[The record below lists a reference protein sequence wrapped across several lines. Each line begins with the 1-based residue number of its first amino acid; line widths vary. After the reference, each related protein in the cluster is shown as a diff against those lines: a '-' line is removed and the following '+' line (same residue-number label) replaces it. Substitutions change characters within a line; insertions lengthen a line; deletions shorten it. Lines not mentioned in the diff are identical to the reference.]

1 MIRIGWVVK
10 SVAQWGTMDSIV
22 KTRRAGASQ
31 ESFELEFADIYL
43 SFCTNNTTAYHF
55 ISLSRMKTIFLKPF
69 QLWKNKR

>member
-31 ESFELEFADIYL
+31 ESFEPQPTFYIYRRFYSINNQFYKLIKNENNLLKLISEF
-43 SFCTNNTTAYHF
+43 TKQ
-55 ISLSRMKTIFLKPF
+55 R
-69 QLWKNKR
+69 